1 MHVCKRFLRRFVAQ
15 LTGYALRAWARA
27 TRRAERC
34 TIATFSSLARCVH
47 DPLRA
52 LRRLNQLGAWR
63 ALQTW
68 VVFTTSTVFLEGQR
82 RASAATVIRL
92 LVDGGWRLKR
102 AALLAWVDRCT
113 RVRAAERACRLVKRV
128 VGRLEHGAEATAMRT
143 WAAAARAIRD
153 EGERNTLQHALRR
166 EACSLDLRGRSRNLS
181 RLHVRQHQR
190 RISSKC
196 SFDPRRRAMGFSHG
210 WQRPCMIHSEP
221 SSASSISESGEA

>member
-1 MHVCKRFLRRFVAQ
+1 MERQLIAQ
-15 LTGYALRAWARA
+15 GWGVWARA
-27 TRRAERC
+27 TRCAERC

-68 VVFTTSTVFLEGQR
+68 VAFTTSTVFLEGQR
-82 RASAATVIRL
+82 KASAATVIRL
-92 LVDGGWRLKR
+92 LADGGWRLKR

-113 RVRAAERACRLVKRV
+113 RVRATERACRLVKRV

-181 RLHVRQHQR
+181 RLQRKNFVDLRDHVAALTHKSVCRGGREIFGTAQAK
-190 RISSKC
+190 SC
-196 SFDPRRRAMGFSHG
+196 S
-210 WQRPCMIHSEP
+210 P
-221 SSASSISESGEA
+221 SCFLLP